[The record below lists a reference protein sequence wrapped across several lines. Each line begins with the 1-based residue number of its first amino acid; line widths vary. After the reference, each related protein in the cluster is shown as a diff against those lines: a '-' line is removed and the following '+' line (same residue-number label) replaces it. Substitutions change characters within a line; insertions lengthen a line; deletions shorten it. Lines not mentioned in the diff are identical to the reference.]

1 MVHHPETLTPS
12 EAIELQKSLRGM
24 VIRKWD
30 GRKVRTIAAADVHFP
45 TRETSRAAL
54 VVVSFPGLE
63 QVESVVSDTPVSFPY
78 IPGLLSFREIPP
90 IMEAWKK
97 LRIIPDLL
105 LCDSHGTAHP
115 RGLGM
120 ASHLG
125 IDLGIPSIGCAK
137 SHLFGRYEEPGPK
150 RGERSQVKDRSGMVI
165 GSVLRTRTGIRPVYV
180 SPGHMIDLRTA
191 IRIVLACSP
200 KYRIPVPL
208 AMAHRTAG
216 AR

>member
-1 MVHHPETLTPS
+1 MVTPS
-12 EAIELQKSLRGM
+12 EAIELQKNLRGM
-24 VIRKWD
+24 VSGKWD
-30 GRKVRTIAAADVHFP
+30 GRKVHTIAAADVHFP
-45 TRETSRAAL
+45 VRETSRAAL

-63 QVESVVSDTPVSFPY
+63 RVESVVRDSPTSFPY

-90 IMEAWKK
+90 ILEAWKE
-97 LRIIPDLL
+97 LRTLPDLL

-137 SHLFGRYEEPGPK
+137 SHLFGRYEEPGPE
-150 RGERSQVKDRSGMVI
+150 RGDMSPVEDRSGRVI
-165 GSVLRTRTGIRPVYV
+165 GSVLRTRTGVRPVYV

-208 AMAHRTAG
+208 ALAHKAAG
-216 AR
+216 SRQ